1 MEALMEEQIE
11 RYAFSHT
18 QKPPELLDRL
28 EQETRSIRSDFIM
41 LTGRAEGQFLRLLA
55 QIMNATRILE
65 VGMYTG
71 YSALMMA
78 SALDA
83 KGELHTCEIDPQVE
97 EVAKRY
103 FKESP
108 YGHKIHVHMGPA
120 LETLVRLSGRFDLAF
135 VDADKGNYPNYY
147 DLILPRLRVG
157 GLLVFDNVLWS
168 GKVLNPRDRDT
179 KAIHELN
186 GRVQRDERVDNVLTT
201 IRDGILLVRKRTE

>member
-1 MEALMEEQIE
+1 MEALIEEQVE
-11 RYAFSHT
+11 RYAFNHT
-18 QKPPELLDRL
+18 QEPPELLDRL

-55 QIMNATRILE
+55 QLISATRILE

-83 KGELHTCEIDPQVE
+83 EGELHTCEIDPEVE

-108 YGHKIHVHMGPA
+108 HGHKIHVHMGPA

-147 DLILPRLRVG
+147 ELILPRLRVG

-186 GRVQRDERVDNVLTT
+186 ELVQRDERVDNVLTT